1 MNDTRKKT
9 RFLSELSCAFGPTP
23 DTPRSG
29 TITSIGLKECFVKTK
44 AIVIEGQSLHVR
56 VWTPE
61 NCWLRLSGR
70 VKYHMERV
78 GFGVVF
84 HELHRLANNRLMQV
98 TGNGRARRYSL
109 TPLGERV
116 LTTRRREW
124 EAFSHG
130 LNGVLDAADDL
141 GRRRDTGCG
150 PA

>member
-1 MNDTRKKT
+1 MNDARKKT

-61 NCWLRLSGR
+61 NRWVRLSGR

-78 GFGVVF
+78 GFGVIF
-84 HELHRLANNRLMQV
+84 HDLSEAQLADLSHLVEQL
-98 TGNGRARRYSL
+98 RRQHL
-109 TPLGERV
+109 AQLQE
-116 LTTRRREW
+116 
-124 EAFSHG
+124 EA
-130 LNGVLDAADDL
+130 AADD
-141 GRRRDTGCG
+141 
-150 PA
+150 PADVNPTVFN

>member
-1 MNDTRKKT
+1 MNDARAKT

-29 TITSIGLKECFVKTK
+29 TITSIGLRECFVKTK

-61 NCWLRLSGR
+61 NRWLRLSGR

-84 HELHRLANNRLMQV
+84 QELSDEQV
-98 TGNGRARRYSL
+98 AGLSVLIEQLRRQHLSQL
-109 TPLGERV
+109 QDESAEDPADV
-116 LTTRRREW
+116 TTV
-124 EAFSHG
+124 
-130 LNGVLDAADDL
+130 N
-141 GRRRDTGCG
+141 
-150 PA
+150 

>member
-1 MNDTRKKT
+1 MNDARKKT

-61 NCWLRLSGR
+61 NRWLRLSGR

-84 HELHRLANNRLMQV
+84 HDLSEDQIAELARLVEQLR
-98 TGNGRARRYSL
+98 RAHLAQAQDS
-109 TPLGERV
+109 
-116 LTTRRREW
+116 
-124 EAFSHG
+124 
-130 LNGVLDAADDL
+130 ADD
-141 GRRRDTGCG
+141 
-150 PA
+150 PADVTTIN

>member
-1 MNDTRKKT
+1 MNDVRKKT
-9 RFLSELSCAFGPTP
+9 RVLSELSCAFGPTP

-29 TITSIGLKECFVKTK
+29 TVTSIGLRECFVKTK

-84 HELHRLANNRLMQV
+84 QGLSEDQVVELSRLVEQLR
-98 TGNGRARRYSL
+98 RAHL
-109 TPLGERV
+109 AQQQED
-116 LTTRRREW
+116 
-124 EAFSHG
+124 A
-130 LNGVLDAADDL
+130 AADDTA
-141 GRRRDTGCG
+141 DVTTVN
-150 PA
+150 

>member
-1 MNDTRKKT
+1 MNDARKKT

-44 AIVIEGQSLHVR
+44 AIVIEGQNLHVR

-61 NCWLRLSGR
+61 NRWLRLGGR

-84 HELHRLANNRLMQV
+84 QDLTEDQLADLARLVEQLR
-98 TGNGRARRYSL
+98 RAHL
-109 TPLGERV
+109 AQQ
-116 LTTRRREW
+116 RE
-124 EAFSHG
+124 
-130 LNGVLDAADDL
+130 DAAADN
-141 GRRRDTGCG
+141 
-150 PA
+150 PADVTAVN

>member
-1 MNDTRKKT
+1 MNEARKKT
-9 RFLSELSCAFGPTP
+9 RVLSELSCAFGPTP

-29 TITSIGLKECFVKTK
+29 TITSIGLRECFVKTK

-84 HELHRLANNRLMQV
+84 QELSEDQLAELSRLVEQL
-98 TGNGRARRYSL
+98 RRQHVAQL
-109 TPLGERV
+109 
-116 LTTRRREW
+116 RED
-124 EAFSHG
+124 S
-130 LNGVLDAADDL
+130 ADDTA
-141 GRRRDTGCG
+141 DVT
-150 PA
+150 AVN

>member
-1 MNDTRKKT
+1 MNDARKKT

-29 TITSIGLKECFVKTK
+29 TVTSIGLRECFVKTK

-61 NCWLRLSGR
+61 HRWLRLAGR

-84 HELHRLANNRLMQV
+84 HELTEEQTADLSRLVEQLRRQHL
-98 TGNGRARRYSL
+98 ARQQ
-109 TPLGERV
+109 ED
-116 LTTRRREW
+116 
-124 EAFSHG
+124 A
-130 LNGVLDAADDL
+130 AADD
-141 GRRRDTGCG
+141 
-150 PA
+150 PADITTVN

>member
-1 MNDTRKKT
+1 MNDARKKT

-84 HELHRLANNRLMQV
+84 QELSEDQLVALSRLVEEL
-98 TGNGRARRYSL
+98 RRQHLAQLQEDS
-109 TPLGERV
+109 
-116 LTTRRREW
+116 
-124 EAFSHG
+124 
-130 LNGVLDAADDL
+130 ADDPV
-141 GRRRDTGCG
+141 DMTTVN
-150 PA
+150 